1 MSCFDKY
8 LKWEIEDIKFLE
20 NKYGVK
26 IKLIK
31 ENITSIRAWIYWIWL
46 SNFSKIRLIYKVK
59 KLLNFYPISFIK
71 NIKLDS
77 IIIVESFYKKD
88 IYWKKINLWWFET
101 DSDNNIYL
109 TRKNLVDSFDHELY
123 HQAMQYYDDFY
134 KWQKIRKRQNKKYLY
149 KNIDKKVFG
158 FARNYWK
165 ENISEDQATIAE
177 ELILNYY
184 NLQKRIQ
191 SDRKLAKKV
200 KLVKMAFY
208 ELSEGIMNEK
218 WWIEKFSK

>member
-1 MSCFDKY
+1 M
-8 LKWEIEDIKFLE
+8 
-20 NKYGVK
+20 
-26 IKLIK
+26 
-31 ENITSIRAWIYWIWL
+31 
-46 SNFSKIRLIYKVK
+46 
-59 KLLNFYPISFIK
+59 
-71 NIKLDS
+71 
-77 IIIVESFYKKD
+77 
-88 IYWKKINLWWFET
+88 WWFET

-123 HQAMQYYDDFY
+123 HQAMQYYNDFY

-149 KNIDKKVFG
+149 KNINKQSFG

-177 ELILNYY
+177 ELILNYH

-200 KLVKMAFY
+200 KLVKKDFY

-218 WWIEKFSK
+218 WWREKFIK